1 MVAVPLVVSVVSIAF
16 LIGVAAAVRYFAF
29 AGPSRD
35 LTGSLDESEA
45 SAAD

>member
-1 MVAVPLVVSVVSIAF
+1 MVEVQLVVGIVSMVGLVAV
-16 LIGVAAAVRYFAF
+16 AAVMGYFAF

-35 LTGSLDESEA
+35 LTTAGDDA

>member
-1 MVAVPLVVSVVSIAF
+1 MVDIQLVVGIVSIVGLVAVA
-16 LIGVAAAVRYFAF
+16 GVMGYFAF

-35 LTGSLDESEA
+35 LTTTGGEDA